1 MDSPAIVPK
10 GDYMAK
16 TKLSIDEQIADMKSK
31 GIRFELCNE
40 ADAKKFLS
48 NNTYYFKL
56 KAYEKNY
63 SNDNKEHVYKDLD
76 FEHIKELSKIDM
88 YLRKLILDMCLD
100 IEHILKTRLIYDCTI
115 NPDTDGYD
123 IVKSFLAHNYLVEK
137 SIKDKAKGN
146 SACSD
151 LASKY
156 VDDDDNLLPMPIWT
170 IVELLSFGD
179 FISLYTFY
187 YQTYKGRFPEYSRY
201 LGSIR
206 YLRNASA
213 HSNCLIHSLRKK
225 SGFSKTQQVM
235 LTLSRAK
242 HINEKTRLHK
252 MSIPVVHDFVT
263 LLLVYFDLLNTPH
276 NRSMRSH
283 KMEELHSFF
292 FDEDGRLRSKGKIL
306 SSNDTLLESYQFIC
320 SVIKFIENETHKP
333 NAGKLL
339 KTN

>member
-1 MDSPAIVPK
+1 MV
-10 GDYMAK
+10 K

-31 GIRFELCNE
+31 GIRFELCSE

-123 IVKSFLAHNYLVEK
+123 IVMSFLAHNYLVEK

-156 VDDDDNLLPMPIWT
+156 VDDKDNLLPIPIWT

-187 YQTYKGRFPEYSRY
+187 YQTYNGRFSNYSRY

-213 HSNCLIHSLRKK
+213 HSNCLIHSLKK
-225 SGFSKTQQVM
+225 QSGFSKTQQVM
-235 LTLSRAK
+235 LTLSRVK

-276 NRSMRSH
+276 NRKMRSH

-292 FDEDGRLRSKGKIL
+292 FDEDGRLRSKGKIF
-306 SSNDTLLESYQFIC
+306 SDNNTLMESYQFIS
-320 SVIKFIENETHKP
+320 SVIKFIENEDHKP
-333 NAGKLL
+333 NASKLL